1 MCFGIRFSSPF
12 HSATQIISIQ
22 NLNCLNN
29 AKTNAWT
36 WSLSQHLEVIKAW
49 AWAPNFAKFAVQT
62 LSRFHAP
69 GRFKF
74 PKDNWLFRV
83 YIFMKMAD
91 VGYGCVM
98 HSTFMEENYTFMEE
112 HSTFMENHSQNHVTA
127 CVFCVFSAVYI
138 MNGCNL
144 SGQMKRAWNSDSKTH
159 VKKQNPTSRTE
170 ISRRSLKYLRDT
182 LYWSMIWKNLQS
194 SGVQH
199 ALCDPWSVL
208 KYEVW
213 VRKPLCWNGN

>member
-74 PKDNWLFRV
+74 PKGNWLFRV

-127 CVFCVFSAVYI
+127 CVFSAVYI

-144 SGQMKRAWNSDSKTH
+144 SGQMALWNWDNFDHFNLLQTTLRERCKKKFEKTN
-159 VKKQNPTSRTE
+159 K
-170 ISRRSLKYLRDT
+170 
-182 LYWSMIWKNLQS
+182 
-194 SGVQH
+194 
-199 ALCDPWSVL
+199 C
-208 KYEVW
+208 
-213 VRKPLCWNGN
+213 